1 MVTVEQQDKRVL
13 IKSNN
18 YNIYNPNF
26 FNTFGLKSEF
36 TPAKDGV
43 LIEENSGTVPL
54 QNFPTYLANL
64 AKQPNKISTFSNSGL
79 GYIELMNI
87 VNDLVSCVNF
97 FRSKGFKLLEKK
109 REFIYVIHGRFV
121 FITDEL
127 KAVKQE
133 GDEQNILNLI
143 CEICGKKY
151 TRDEPLFMEIKGTML
166 HKILSEL
173 QNV

>member
-13 IKSNN
+13 IKTNN
-18 YNIYNPNF
+18 FNVYNPNF
-26 FNTFGLKSEF
+26 FNTFGLKSDF
-36 TPAKDGV
+36 TPEKDGV
-43 LIEENSGTVPL
+43 LIEATSETVPL
-54 QNFPTYLANL
+54 QTFSTYLANL
-64 AKQPNKISTFSNSGL
+64 AKQPKKISTFSNSGL

-97 FRSKGFKLLEKK
+97 FRSKGLRLLEKK
-109 REFIYVIHGRFV
+109 RDFIYVIHGRFV

-127 KAVKQE
+127 KVASQE
-133 GDEQNILNLI
+133 GDEQNILDLI
-143 CEICGKKY
+143 CEICDKKY

-173 QNV
+173 QNA